1 MLGFLVLIFLYLFA
15 VLARNTEKP
24 ARSSLVRSLVLAGL
38 FLLVLSMFSV
48 VTIGVLFLFLF
59 FLPFFFFP
67 GTKNKPHYR
76 FEQDEKIKEF
86 FEQMRRQ
93 QQYQQSQQ
101 SHQGH
106 HRSSA
111 RTASKGMSVYD
122 AAKLLGVS
130 IDATMVEVKTVYRKL
145 MLKHHPDKGGSAEYA
160 AKLNTAR
167 DVMIDYINQ
176 KIR

>member
-15 VLARNTEKP
+15 VLAKNTEKP
-24 ARSSLVRSLVLAGL
+24 ARSSLVRSLILAGL

-67 GTKNKPHYR
+67 GGKTRTHYR

-93 QQYQQSQQ
+93 QQRQQSY
-101 SHQGH
+101 QGH
-106 HRSSA
+106 HHQSSA
-111 RTASKGMSVYD
+111 RTAPKGMSVYD

-130 IDATMVEVKTVYRKL
+130 IEASMVEVKTAYRKL

-160 AKLNTAR
+160 ARLNTAR
-167 DVMIDYINQ
+167 DVMIDYLN
-176 KIR
+176 KKVH